1 MIASQPQRP
10 FPPSFDAENMSRSS
24 VLLDRFNEVRS
35 HSLRL
40 AEGLSDADATAQS
53 MDDASP
59 TKWHLAHTSWF
70 FETFLLRDHGVGY
83 HLFDEAYPY
92 LFNSYYEAE
101 GARHARPERGLLTR
115 PSLTEVIDYRDHID
129 KAMAE
134 AIESFSAELLDLV
147 ELGLHHEQQHQELLL
162 TDILH
167 LFSRNPLGPAYSDAL
182 PEKTP
187 PVAPLQWID
196 GATGI
201 QTIGHDG
208 QKFAFD
214 CEGPRHDTMLH
225 PHALADRPVSN
236 GEWLEFIEGGGYR
249 EPGYWLSDGW
259 AWVQSQAITAPLYWT
274 RSADREWM
282 EFGLAGNHGLD
293 LSAPVKHISLYEAD
307 AYASW
312 AGARLPTETE
322 WEVAAGHGLPNSGK
336 VWEWTGSAYRPYPGF
351 KPAAGAVGE
360 YNGKFMSGQFV
371 LKGGSIATSPEHMR
385 PSYRNFFYPQQRW
398 QFTGL
403 RLAKDL

>member
-1 MIASQPQRP
+1 MIASQPQTSA
-10 FPPSFDAENMSRSS
+10 PPLADADNSTRSRR
-24 VLLDRFNEVRS
+24 LLDCFRDVRN
-35 HSLRL
+35 HSVRL
-40 AEGLSDADATAQS
+40 AEDLSDADATAQS

-59 TKWHLAHTSWF
+59 AKWHLAHTSWF
-70 FETFLLRDHGVGY
+70 FETFLLRDHVASY
-83 HLFDEAYPY
+83 DVFDDRYAY

-115 PSLTEVIDYRDHID
+115 PSLEELIEYRAHVD
-129 KAMAE
+129 KAMAT
-134 AIESFSAELLDLV
+134 AMAGFPDGLLDLV
-147 ELGLHHEQQHQELLL
+147 ELGLNHEQQHQELLL

-167 LFSRNPLGPAYSDAL
+167 LFSRNPLQPAYSHAL
-182 PEKTP
+182 PEQAP
-187 PVAPLQWID
+187 PTAPLQWIE
-196 GATGI
+196 GSGGV
-201 QTIGHDG
+201 QQIGHEG
-208 QKFAFD
+208 GKFAFD
-214 CEGPRHDTMLH
+214 CEGPRHEVLLH
-225 PHALADRPVSN
+225 PHALASRPVTN
-236 GEWLEFIEGGGYR
+236 GEWLEFIESGGYR
-249 EPGYWLSDGW
+249 EPVHWLSDGW
-259 AWVQSQAITAPLYWT
+259 AWVQSEQIETPLYWNQT
-274 RSADREWM
+274 DDRGWA

-307 AYASW
+307 AYATW
-312 AGARLPTETE
+312 ADARLPTEAE
-322 WEVAAGHGLPNSGK
+322 WEVAACQGLPNRGS

-371 LKGGSIATSPEHMR
+371 LKGGSTATSHDHSR